1 MEGLLQTVHSLEV
14 KRANAQECNPARN
27 QLIQCNKRFALR
39 NASSAREQQQRE
51 GGFFGKKRY
60 TCIVPV
66 QQINIDFSVDTVR
79 FDTKNCCK
87 WKQYDNGCDFD

>member
-39 NASSAREQQQRE
+39 NASSEREQQQRE
-51 GGFFGKKRY
+51 EGFFVRED
-60 TCIVPV
+60 IVPV
-66 QQINIDFSVDTVR
+66 QQINMDFSYS
-79 FDTKNCCK
+79 N
-87 WKQYDNGCDFD
+87 